1 MSGTPDE
8 PFTARPV
15 HPEPAVDGATVPV
28 TVVASAAPAGEHA
41 VPEPDWAP
49 PAHLP
54 DGLVAALLS
63 AGHDARLVLVPPPS
77 GSLYADVA
85 ERAAGLAEL
94 LPNGGVVHAL
104 DPRASAVALAA
115 RRLVGGAV
123 VTRWGALPAT
133 DDPAV
138 RATRTAVLRAADA
151 VVCPGEQPARTAR
164 SRGAA
169 VVSVVPDGV
178 DTATLVAGS
187 APAAPLEGAGLRL
200 VSLSGPDADGG
211 TATLVA
217 ALRSV
222 PGARLVVAGRGS
234 AGVRRRLTGWL
245 ERAGVADRVEVRGLV
260 PRAEALALLD
270 AADVLVAP
278 RAGATSAAAAL
289 EAMCRARVVVGADV
303 PVLAEVMADRST
315 GLLVPPRDPA
325 ALSKALQSLQENPFR
340 REAWGLAGQDRVVA
354 VHDWRVV
361 LPRLQGVYRAVA
373 AERRPAPV
381 AGSQGQCSTGG
392 RWSSSRHR
400 SSPARPRRHVT

>member
-1 MSGTPDE
+1 VSGTPDE
-8 PFTARPV
+8 PVSARVGPTAPDG
-15 HPEPAVDGATVPV
+15 DGATVPV
-28 TVVASAAPAGEHA
+28 TVVASAPPATEHA

-49 PAHLP
+49 PLHLP
-54 DGLVAALLS
+54 DSLVAALLA
-63 AGHDARLVLVPPPS
+63 AGQDARLVLVPPPA
-77 GSLYADVA
+77 GTPYADVA
-85 ERAAGLAEL
+85 DCAAGLADR
-94 LPNGGVVHAL
+94 LPHGGVVHAL
-104 DPRASAVALAA
+104 DPRAAAVALAA
-115 RRLVGGAV
+115 RRVAGGAV
-123 VTRWGALPAT
+123 VTRWGALPVA

-138 RATRTAVLRAADA
+138 RAARTAVLRAADA
-151 VVCPGEQPARTAR
+151 VVCPGEQLARTAR

-169 VVSVVPDGV
+169 VVGVVPDGV
-178 DTATLVAGS
+178 DTATLVTGS
-187 APAAPLEGAGLRL
+187 APATSPERAGLRL

-222 PGARLVVAGRGS
+222 PGARLVVAGRGTPG
-234 AGVRRRLTGWL
+234 ARQRLTGWL

-270 AADVLVAP
+270 AADVLLAP

-289 EAMCRARVVVGADV
+289 EAMCRARIVVGADV
-303 PVLAEVMADRST
+303 PVLAEVVADRST
-315 GLLVPPRDPA
+315 GLLVPPRDPV

-361 LPRLQGVYRAVA
+361 LPRLQDVYRAIA

-381 AGSQGQCSTGG
+381 AGALGQCSTDE

-400 SSPARPRRHVT
+400 GSPARPRRHAR